1 MIIRITDDFDLY
13 KIINSGQCFRP
24 LCVAGDVY
32 RFIYKKHVLYIRSL
46 DENYNYETSCTI
58 AEWENIWS
66 KYFDLNTSYLSIRSM
81 ADDNDEYLLT
91 CISKGIGIR
100 ILNQDKWEMLVSF
113 IISQRKSIPAIRT
126 CIEKICVR
134 FGSIFEKDTILTDN
148 NISDYLRKIIDEDI
162 DKGVYMFPETEAM
175 ADADEND
182 LAECGLG
189 YRTEYVMDAIRKVN
203 DNNLKLELI
212 NDYNNDDLFAELNT
226 VKGVGMKV
234 ANCVMLFGY
243 HRLDRAPVD
252 TWIAK
257 VIKEKYN
264 NENPFSRYGE
274 YAGVMQQY
282 MFFDSTN

>member
-1 MIIRITDDFDLY
+1 
-13 KIINSGQCFRP
+13 
-24 LCVAGDVY
+24 
-32 RFIYKKHVLYIRSL
+32 
-46 DENYNYETSCTI
+46 
-58 AEWENIWS
+58 
-66 KYFDLNTSYLSIRSM
+66 
-81 ADDNDEYLLT
+81 
-91 CISKGIGIR
+91 
-100 ILNQDKWEMLVSF
+100 
-113 IISQRKSIPAIRT
+113 
-126 CIEKICVR
+126 
-134 FGSIFEKDTILTDN
+134 
-148 NISDYLRKIIDEDI
+148 
-162 DKGVYMFPETEAM
+162 
-175 ADADEND
+175 
-182 LAECGLG
+182 
-189 YRTEYVMDAIRKVN
+189 MDAIRKVN